1 VILKAWEMFWVNSD
15 KKDDKMA
22 AADDASASGQSV
34 STDIH
39 YWWELDVYVLCTDSI
54 DERAIA

>member
-1 VILKAWEMFWVNSD
+1 MFWVNSD